1 MQLPRLKVLT
11 IAVPVFYIIVAEVLR
26 LQYLSAKLPQVAI
39 SLITVALT
47 LLGAYL
53 FSGVVFR
60 MVEKSQAAALEQEE
74 RLLIETRERQRQ
86 AEKLYQI
93 GLELAGFLELDK
105 KIHEVMEQTR
115 QLFKADLAGW
125 GQIDEG
131 TREIQYLA
139 FAGARTEQY
148 KHIRFKPGQ
157 GFAGRVITAG
167 CPLKSENFPE
177 QVQEIP
183 ESYPIMAAEGIQSAM
198 GAPMKTRGKVFGA
211 IFVGYRTPTRFT
223 DQDLLLL
230 SSLATHAAI
239 AAENRSLYCQT
250 QSQAVL
256 EERQRLAGE
265 IHDNLAQLLSFIT
278 MRVQDLPQLINSNR
292 VEQAREIIFGLIEAA
307 DQAHRE
313 VRQSIFD
320 LKTAQ
325 LDGLDFITAVDENLR
340 EFGLQNRIDTEL
352 VLGPGVKNA
361 ILPGTAEVQLIRVI
375 QEALNNIRKHAC
387 ANRAWVK
394 MWLGEDNLLRV
405 GIFDDGCGFDPD
417 AAVRRGH
424 YGLAIM
430 RERADAVGARLTLQ
444 SRPGQGTEIIVEVPI
459 TLRGWNSD
467 AVEGAV
473 GR

>member
-11 IAVPVFYIIVAEVLR
+11 IAVPVLYVLVAEALR

-39 SLITVALT
+39 SIITVALT

-60 MVEKSQAAALEQEE
+60 MVEKSQAEALEQEE
-74 RLLIETRERQRQ
+74 KLLIETRKRQRQ

-115 QLFKADLAGW
+115 QLFNADLAGW
-125 GQIDEG
+125 GQIDEDTG
-131 TREIQYLA
+131 EIHYLA
-139 FAGARTEQY
+139 FAGARTDQY
-148 KHIRFKPGQ
+148 KQIRFKPGQ
-157 GFAGRVITAG
+157 GFAGRVIIAG

-211 IFVGYRTPTRFT
+211 IFVGYREPTRFSE
-223 DQDLLLL
+223 QDLLLL

-239 AAENRSLYCQT
+239 AAENRSLYRQV

-278 MRVQDLPQLINSNR
+278 MRVKDVPGLIDGNR
-292 VEQAREIIFGLIEAA
+292 LEQAREVVCGLIEAA
-307 DQAHRE
+307 EQAHRE

-325 LDGLDFITAVDENLR
+325 LDGLDFISAIDENLH
-340 EFGLQNRIDTEL
+340 EFGLQNRIETEL
-352 VLGPGVKNA
+352 TLGPGVRNVT
-361 ILPGTAEVQLIRVI
+361 LHDTAEVQLIRVI
-375 QEALNNIRKHAC
+375 QEALNNIRKHAN
-387 ANRAWVK
+387 ARRAWVK
-394 MWLGEDNLLRV
+394 IVLVGDGLLRV
-405 GIFDDGCGFDPD
+405 AVSDDGRGFDPD
-417 AAVRRGH
+417 AAEKRGH
-424 YGLAIM
+424 YGLSIM
-430 RERADAVGARLTLQ
+430 RERAEAVGARLTLKSQ
-444 SRPGQGTEIIVEVPI
+444 PGQGTEIAIDVP
-459 TLRGWNSD
+459 TTFRGWNGD

-473 GR
+473 G